1 MVYVHEILGTVGGDA
16 SPSTPPAMSPV
27 HPPHFSVPLRS
38 LPALRSLS
46 PTVSFY
52 IRKLIRRNFDQ
63 LKLSESEMPVLADG
77 WGDLDRIL
85 LALYSNKDKGL
96 DEMAIGA
103 AIDQLEHLARVGQQI
118 DRRTLQ
124 KRLEQQNFRLHAEI
138 QNYKQLEDRYRNIF
152 DNAIDGMF
160 QSTPDGQFITAN
172 HALAKM

>member
-1 MVYVHEILGTVGGDA
+1 
-16 SPSTPPAMSPV
+16 
-27 HPPHFSVPLRS
+27 
-38 LPALRSLS
+38 
-46 PTVSFY
+46 
-52 IRKLIRRNFDQ
+52 
-63 LKLSESEMPVLADG
+63 MPVLADG

-124 KRLEQQNFRLHAEI
+124 KRLEQQNFHLHAEI
-138 QNYKQLEDRYRNIF
+138 QNYKQLEDRYQNIF

-172 HALAKM
+172 YALAKM

>member
-1 MVYVHEILGTVGGDA
+1 MCSRNLGHNGRDA

-27 HPPHFSVPLRS
+27 HPPYFSVPLRS

-63 LKLSESEMPVLADG
+63 LKRSGSEMPVLADG

-103 AIDQLEHLARVGQQI
+103 AID
-118 DRRTLQ
+118 
-124 KRLEQQNFRLHAEI
+124 
-138 QNYKQLEDRYRNIF
+138 
-152 DNAIDGMF
+152 
-160 QSTPDGQFITAN
+160 
-172 HALAKM
+172 

>member
-1 MVYVHEILGTVGGDA
+1 MCSRNLGHSGRGCFSFNPACHVA
-16 SPSTPPAMSPV
+16 SP
-27 HPPHFSVPLRS
+27 PPHLRS

-103 AIDQLEHLARVGQQI
+103 AID
-118 DRRTLQ
+118 
-124 KRLEQQNFRLHAEI
+124 
-138 QNYKQLEDRYRNIF
+138 
-152 DNAIDGMF
+152 
-160 QSTPDGQFITAN
+160 
-172 HALAKM
+172 